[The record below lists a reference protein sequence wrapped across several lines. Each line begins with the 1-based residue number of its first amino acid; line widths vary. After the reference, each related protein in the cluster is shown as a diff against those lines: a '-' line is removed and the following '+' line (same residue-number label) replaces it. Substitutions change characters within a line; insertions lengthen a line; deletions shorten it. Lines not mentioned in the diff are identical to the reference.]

1 MRRSIAFA
9 LAVLLVAPGVA
20 RAQSTPSL
28 SRHTPA
34 WIAVGIGIGF
44 GVGLWTGLTA
54 FDDSTNSDRKVWT
67 TAVVSASAGG
77 LLAYLI
83 TRRRKDRQ
91 HGASGPTGASSA
103 FLASRSTPCDARLVH
118 PSEFAPVA
126 PVAPVF
132 VYSLRS
138 PASGD
143 SLEALAAGR

>member
-20 RAQSTPSL
+20 RAQSSPSL

-34 WIAVGIGIGF
+34 WIAVGIGTGF

-77 LLAYLI
+77 LLALLL
-83 TRRRKDRQ
+83 TREKRAAHRAT
-91 HGASGPTGASSA
+91 GATGPTGATGAAGATGATRCVRCS
-103 FLASRSTPCDARLVH
+103 
-118 PSEFAPVA
+118 
-126 PVAPVF
+126 